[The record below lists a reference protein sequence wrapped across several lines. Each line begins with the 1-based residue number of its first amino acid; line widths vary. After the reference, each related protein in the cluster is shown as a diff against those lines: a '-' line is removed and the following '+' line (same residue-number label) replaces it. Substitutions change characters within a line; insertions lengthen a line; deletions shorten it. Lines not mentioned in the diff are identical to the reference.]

1 MKKFFL
7 FICLFFTYQC
17 EDLVPFLQE
26 DVLQEDVVL
35 GCPNQDALN
44 YNAVATEDD
53 GSCTNTDLSI
63 SFNSTE
69 PTYLMP
75 GSDLIVNYSI
85 WNPSDNEI
93 PSKLLWVDLMYDSS
107 GTKLFIP
114 AGFYSYLY
122 NEEYTVQP
130 GITNLTDTLVFDEVP
145 IPTNSFDYFL
155 YLDIKY
161 NADTDGSNN
170 FQYIPIEAHIGETV
184 FIDHFN
190 TTDKPLGNYSEQWGE
205 YSSANFVEIKISDER
220 LEIQSSDTTAIN
232 SLWDYVLIDT
242 KITEK
247 IEFDANLGF
256 VSLNSNEEDTY
267 YGIFLADWNKNLAY
281 YLLLNVSANGNLE
294 AAIRIYNYNDDD
306 DGYNIGWDSNPNNI
320 GVSDLDI
327 SSNKFE
333 LEYDSGKNYLYGYI
347 DGYEIAKLP
356 LYDFE
361 CQGYGIMVTSGTTI
375 WADDV
380 GVYGN
385 EVASEL
391 DLGRVSR
398 SSRISGFPNRKIH
411 N

>member
-17 EDLVPFLQE
+17 EDVLPFLQE
-26 DVLQEDVVL
+26 DEVNPEV
-35 GCPNQDALN
+35 
-44 YNAVATEDD
+44 
-53 GSCTNTDLSI
+53 DLSI
-63 SFNSTE
+63 SFISSE

-85 WNPSDNEI
+85 SNPSDNEI
-93 PSKLLWVDLMYDSS
+93 PSKLLWVDLFYDSS
-107 GTKLFIP
+107 GTYVYMP
-114 AGFYSYLY
+114 TGFYSYIY

-130 GITNLTDTLVFDEVP
+130 GNTNLTDILVFDELP

-161 NADTDGSNN
+161 ADDTDRSNN
-170 FQYIPIEAHIGETV
+170 FKYIPIEAHIGETV

-190 TTDKPLGNYSEQWGE
+190 TTDQPLSNYSEQWGE
-205 YSSANFVEIKISDER
+205 YSSTNFVEIKISDER
-220 LEIQSSDTTAIN
+220 LEIQSSDTTVVN
-232 SLWDYVLIDT
+232 SLWDYVLTDT

-256 VSLNSNEEDTY
+256 ISLNSSEEDTY
-267 YGIFLADWNKNLAY
+267 YGIFLTDWNKYLAY

-306 DGYNIGWDSNPNNI
+306 DGYDIGWDSNPNNI

-333 LEYDSGKNYLYGYI
+333 LEYDSGENYLYGYI
-347 DGYEIAKLP
+347 DGHEIAKLP
-356 LYDFE
+356 LSDFE
-361 CQGYGIMVTSGTTI
+361 CKGYGIMVTSGTKI

-385 EVASEL
+385 EVPSEL
-391 DLGRVSR
+391 DLGRVSG
-398 SSRISGFPNRKIH
+398 ISGFPNRQIQD
-411 N
+411 

>member
-17 EDLVPFLQE
+17 EDVLPFLQE
-26 DVLQEDVVL
+26 DEFDPEV
-35 GCPNQDALN
+35 
-44 YNAVATEDD
+44 
-53 GSCTNTDLSI
+53 DLSI
-63 SFNSTE
+63 SFISYE

-85 WNPSDNEI
+85 SNPSDNKI
-93 PSKLLWVDLMYDSS
+93 PSKVLWVELLYDSS
-107 GTKLFIP
+107 GIYTEMP
-114 AGFYSYLY
+114 AGYYSYLY
-122 NEEYTVQP
+122 NKEFTVQP
-130 GITNLTDTLVFDEVP
+130 GNTNLTETLAFDGTA

-161 NADTDGSNN
+161 DNDDNRSNN
-170 FQYIPIEAHIGETV
+170 FQYIPIEAHVDEAV

-190 TTDKPLGNYSEQWGE
+190 STDQPFGNYSNQWGE

-220 LEIQSSDTTAIN
+220 LEIQSSDTTAVN
-232 SLWDYVLIDT
+232 SLWDYVLTDT
-242 KITEK
+242 KITEE

-256 VSLNSNEEDTY
+256 ISLNSNEEDTY
-267 YGIFLADWNKNLAY
+267 YGIFLADWNKYLVY
-281 YLLLNVSANGNLE
+281 YLLLNVYANGNLE

-333 LEYDSGKNYLYGYI
+333 LEYDSDENYLYGYI

-361 CQGYGIMVTSGTTI
+361 CQGYGIMVTSGTKI

-385 EVASEL
+385 EVDSDL
-391 DLGRVSR
+391 DLSR
-398 SSRISGFPNRKIH
+398 RNFSLKGSINPINLKQLL
-411 N
+411 NN

>member
-17 EDLVPFLQE
+17 KDVLPFLQE
-26 DVLQEDVVL
+26 DEVNPEV
-35 GCPNQDALN
+35 
-44 YNAVATEDD
+44 
-53 GSCTNTDLSI
+53 DLSI
-63 SFNSTE
+63 SFISSE

-75 GSDLIVNYSI
+75 ESDLIVNYSI
-85 WNPSDNEI
+85 SNPSDNEI
-93 PSKLLWVDLMYDSS
+93 LSKLLWVDLFYDSS
-107 GTKLFIP
+107 GTYVYMP
-114 AGFYSYLY
+114 TGFYSYIY
-122 NEEYTVQP
+122 NKEYTVQP
-130 GITNLTDTLVFDEVP
+130 GNTNLTDTLVFDEVP

-161 NADTDGSNN
+161 ADDTDRSNN
-170 FQYIPIEAHIGETV
+170 FQYIPIDAHIGEAV

-190 TTDKPLGNYSEQWGE
+190 SIDQSLGNYSNQWGE

-267 YGIFLADWNKNLAY
+267 YGIFLTDWNKNLAY

-306 DGYNIGWDSNPNNI
+306 DGYDIGWDSDPNNI
-320 GVSDLDI
+320 GVSNLDI

-333 LEYDSGKNYLYGYI
+333 LEYDSGENYLYGYI

-356 LYDFE
+356 ISDFE
-361 CQGYGIMVTSGTTI
+361 CQGYGIMVTSGTKI